1 MRKLC
6 RFTAA
11 LALLLIV
18 AGCGGGGGGSD
29 PVPLANTDC
38 VIGTSTI
45 GDCKI

>member
-1 MRKLC
+1 MKKLC

-18 AGCGGGGGGSD
+18 AGCGGGGD
-29 PVPLANTDC
+29 PPPPETITDC

-45 GDCKI
+45 GDCTI

>member
-18 AGCGGGGGGSD
+18 AGCGGGDSE
-29 PVPLANTDC
+29 PLPETNTDC

>member
-18 AGCGGGGGGSD
+18 AGCGGGGGSD

>member
-6 RFTAA
+6 SFTAA

-18 AGCGGGGGGSD
+18 AGCGGGGSD
-29 PVPLANTDC
+29 PVPPANTDC

-45 GDCKI
+45 GDCTI

>member
-6 RFTAA
+6 SFTAA

-18 AGCGGGGGGSD
+18 AGCGGGDSE
-29 PVPLANTDC
+29 PPPEPKTDC

-45 GDCKI
+45 GDCTI

>member
-18 AGCGGGGGGSD
+18 AGCGGSD
-29 PVPLANTDC
+29 PVPPANTDC

-45 GDCKI
+45 GDCTI